1 MLKRAQAITQWVS
14 TRASAVG
21 LALPI
26 ATLLIAG
33 ITTWQLLTAVQVSR
47 NELRQSYKIVDTL
60 QTIGLSLSTAETGQR
75 GYLLTRQDEYLR
87 SYQASASQV
96 GRYSDQ
102 LRALVQD
109 NPEQLA
115 RATALTTVLKVKLA
129 EMAGTMRLAIGA
141 RAMPRDVIA
150 AVGVGRADMAATAQA
165 VARVAMAEHAMLLA
179 HIHETDRSLDRVRF
193 LGAGGTLL
201 ACLVLLW
208 AARRLHRASRT
219 DSLTGLLSRNRMWEL
234 LTIWRLYP
242 DASGAALIII
252 DIDRFRSVNQ
262 VFGAATGDALLV
274 TIGRRLT
281 AIAGHYPV
289 VRLGGDD
296 FALWCR
302 GITEEDAAL
311 LAVMAA
317 SELSRPFTAQ
327 GHSLHLTASV
337 GVAHSESAG
346 QLDLRQASDDA
357 SYAAKQL
364 GGNRATI
371 FMPSMHDDR
380 RDAAELER
388 ELHLALLAEDQI
400 FIMFQ
405 PIVALSDDRLVALEA
420 LARWTHPRLGVLSP
434 GVFIALAETRGMI
447 DQLGRKL
454 VEITMRQ
461 ARQWHTDYPGKCP
474 LIHINISP
482 FQLAGGHLMADLM
495 LLLSFYGLP
504 PSAFCL
510 EVTESAFA
518 DSDAIAALVTARDA
532 GFGVSMDDFGVGY
545 ASLSQ
550 MPRLPIAS
558 IKLDHSF
565 ISNAVKAEGDAAV
578 LAGIVQIAHAL
589 HVQVIAEG
597 VERPDQLAVVAKAG
611 CDAVQGYLFS
621 CPLMP
626 EAVARILSAGN
637 GVAAQIGETRRVG
650 SPA

>member
-1 MLKRAQAITQWVS
+1 MLNRIRAITLRVS

-21 LALPI
+21 LGLPI
-26 ATLLIAG
+26 AVLLIAG
-33 ITTWQLLTAVQVSR
+33 IMTWQLLTAVQGSR
-47 NELRQSYKIVDTL
+47 MELRQSYRIMATL
-60 QTIGLSLSTAETGQR
+60 QDIGLSLSTAETGQR
-75 GYLLTRQDEYLR
+75 GYLLTRQAEYLR
-87 SYQASASQV
+87 SYQAAASRV
-96 GRYSDQ
+96 NRLGME
-102 LRALVQD
+102 LRTLVAGNQ
-109 NPEQLA
+109 EQLA
-115 RATALTTVLKVKLA
+115 RSSALTAVLTVKLA
-129 EMAGTMRLAIGA
+129 EMARTMRLADGA
-141 RAMPRDVIA
+141 GIMPPAVIA
-150 AVGVGRADMAATAQA
+150 AVAVGRAEMAATTQA
-165 VARVAMAEHAMLLA
+165 VARVAAAEHLTLLA
-179 HIHETDRSLDRVRF
+179 RIQDTDRRLDRVRF
-193 LGAGGTLL
+193 LGAAGTLL
-201 ACLVLLW
+201 ASLVLLW

-234 LTIWRLYP
+234 LTIWRLSP
-242 DASGAALIII
+242 DPGGAALIII

-262 VFGAATGDALLV
+262 VFGAATGDALLI

-281 AIAGHYPV
+281 AIAGDYPV

-302 GITEEDAAL
+302 GITEEGAGL
-311 LAVMAA
+311 LAVRAA
-317 SELSRPFTAQ
+317 TELSRPFTAQ
-327 GHSLHLTASV
+327 GQSLHLTASV
-337 GVAHSESAG
+337 GVAHSGSAG
-346 QLDLRQASDDA
+346 LLDLRQASDDA

-420 LARWTHPRLGVLSP
+420 LARWTHPRLGALSP

-454 VEITMRQ
+454 MELTMRQ
-461 ARQWHTDYPGKCP
+461 AEQWHTDYPGGCP

-482 FQLAGGHLMADLM
+482 FQFAGGHLVAELM
-495 LLLSFYGLP
+495 LLLSLHGLTP
-504 PSAFCL
+504 GAFCL
-510 EVTESAFA
+510 EVTESTFA
-518 DSDAIAALVTARDA
+518 DEDAIKALFAARDL
-532 GFGVSMDDFGVGY
+532 GFCVSMDDFGVGY

-550 MPRLPIAS
+550 MPRLPIVS

-565 ISNAVKAEGDAAV
+565 ISNAVKAPGDAAV

-589 HVQVIAEG
+589 NLQVIAEG
-597 VERPDQLAVVAKAG
+597 VERPDQLALVAKSG

-621 CPLMP
+621 RPLMP
-626 EAVARILSAGN
+626 EAVSHMLQK
-637 GVAAQIGETRRVG
+637 QI
-650 SPA
+650 A